1 MYNKQI
7 IWKLGENVACEFL
20 KENGYVLI
28 ERNFRCRQGE
38 IDIILKDTVKGD
50 LVFVEVKTRT
60 NSLYG
65 HPVEAVNNYK
75 QKHIYNSAKYY
86 IYKNRINDIP
96 IRFDVIE
103 IFIKNNKFSMNH
115 IKQAIDF

>member
-1 MYNKQI
+1 MYSKQI
-7 IWKLGENVACEFL
+7 IGKLGENVACEFL
-20 KENGYVLI
+20 KGNGYILI
-28 ERNFRCRQGE
+28 EKNFRCRQGE

-65 HPVEAVNNYK
+65 YPVEAVNNYK

-86 IYKNRINDIP
+86 IYKNRIENIP

-103 IFIKNNKFSMNH
+103 IVIKNNKFSMNH